1 MIYGIAL
8 LSGSLNRQ
16 NVKSV
21 TIPIAVCMVGARG
34 MVGESV
40 QNG

>member
-21 TIPIAVCMVGARG
+21 TIPIVCMVGARG